1 MGIGDQLI
9 ATGMARG
16 ARARGKRIA
25 FGNTN
30 RSILWDVNSERIFR
44 GNPNIA
50 PPGSEHAGDLEWVKY
65 FKGHR
70 IYNRHDVAGDRWIW
84 NEGFRCVPG
93 EMFFDNAELADGKRA
108 GSGFILIEPN
118 TPAHKTAQ
126 HNKQWPVERFQ
137 EVALSFRDRG
147 MRVLQPVYPGARYQL
162 DHAEHIATRSFRDML
177 AIMKN
182 AKVYI
187 GPEGG
192 LHHGAAAVGIP
203 AVVLFGGFIPPA
215 VTGYGTHTNLTG
227 GETKACGALSPCAH
241 CRSALNAISP
251 QDVIR
256 AAEGYL

>member
-16 ARARGKRIA
+16 AKARGKRIA
-25 FGNTN
+25 FGTAN
-30 RSILWDVNSERIFR
+30 RSIRWDVNSEQIFR

-50 PPGSEHAGDLEWVKY
+50 RPGHEYAGDLEWIEY
-65 FKGHR
+65 FKGCR
-70 IYNRHDVAGDRWIW
+70 IYNRHDLAGNRWIW
-84 NEGFRCVPG
+84 NENFRCIPG
-93 EMFFDNAELADGKRA
+93 EVFLDDTELDHGRRA
-108 GSGFILIEPN
+108 GRDFILIEPN
-118 TPAHKTAQ
+118 TPAHKTAR
-126 HNKQWPVERFQ
+126 HNKQWPIERFQ

-147 MRVLQPVYPGARYQL
+147 LRVLQPIYPGALHQL

-182 AKVYI
+182 AKLYI

-215 VTGYGTHTNLTG
+215 VTGYQTHTNLTG
-227 GETKACGALSPCAH
+227 GETKACGALSPCPH
-241 CRSALNAISP
+241 CRTALAAISP
-251 QDVIR
+251 RDVIR